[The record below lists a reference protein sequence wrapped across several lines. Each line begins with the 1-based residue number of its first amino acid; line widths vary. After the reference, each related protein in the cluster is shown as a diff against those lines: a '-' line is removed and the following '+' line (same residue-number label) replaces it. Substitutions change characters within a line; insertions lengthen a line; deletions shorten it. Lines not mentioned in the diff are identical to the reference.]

1 VQRVVVVGA
10 GLAGLTFAA
19 AMRRHGLDVE
29 VRDERRSL
37 GGGAGLT
44 IWPNALAALD
54 AIGLGDAVRDI
65 GEPAAAAVIRRADG
79 SLVRRLDPVA
89 VVRALGEPARV
100 VDRGELQL
108 VIAEHAGPVTL
119 DAGVADP
126 GTIDADLVVGA
137 DGFRSAVARHLDPR
151 LGERRAGYVAWRGVA
166 PIAVDPSLA
175 GVVWG
180 ASAEA
185 GIAPMTGGRTY
196 WFATR
201 AGSAEVWRPDADLWP
216 DPLPE
221 LIAATP
227 AASVLQHEMLDRDQ
241 PRRWF
246 DRRHVVIGDAAHAM
260 QPGLGQGGCLAIED
274 AVVLADLWAR
284 RGGGSSTFAAFER
297 LRRPR
302 ATAALRASRS
312 AGRLLHGPAGRA
324 VATVARRTPEPLAM
338 RAAARFASR
347 DSGLRA
353 LARATPGR

>member
-1 VQRVVVVGA
+1 MERVVVVGA

-19 AMRRHGLDVE
+19 AMRRRGLEVE
-29 VRDERRSL
+29 VRDERPAL

-54 AIGLGDAVRDI
+54 AIGLGDVVRDL
-65 GEPAAAAVIRRADG
+65 GEPAASATIRRADG

-89 VVRALGEPARV
+89 MMRSLGEPARV
-100 VDRGELQL
+100 VDRGELQAVL
-108 VIAEHAGPVTL
+108 AEHAGPIVL

-126 GTIDADLVVGA
+126 ASLDADLVVGA

-151 LGERRAGYVAWRGVA
+151 IRERPAGYVAWRGVA
-166 PIAVDPSLA
+166 PIAVDPSMA

-180 ASAEA
+180 DAAEA
-185 GIAPMTGGRTY
+185 GVAPMTGGRTY

-201 AGSAEVWRPDADLWP
+201 AGAAEVWRPDAGLWP

-227 AASVLQHEMLDRDQ
+227 PSCVLQHEMLDRDP

-246 DRRHVVIGDAAHAM
+246 DDRHVVIGDAAHAM

-274 AVVLADLWAR
+274 AVVLAALWAEH
-284 RGGGSSTFAAFER
+284 GGGASTFAAFER
-297 LRRPR
+297 VRRPR
-302 ATAALRASRS
+302 AMAALRASRT
-312 AGRLLHGPAGRA
+312 AGRVLHGPRGRLA
-324 VATVARRTPEPLAM
+324 ATVARRTPEPVAM
-338 RAAARFASR
+338 RLAARFASR
-347 DSGLRA
+347 DAGLRA
-353 LARATPGR
+353 LAPTTGR

>member
-1 VQRVVVVGA
+1 MVGA

-19 AMRRHGLDVE
+19 AMRRAGLEVE
-29 VRDERRSL
+29 VRDERPAL

-54 AIGLGDAVRDI
+54 AIDLGDAVREL
-65 GEPAAAAVIRRADG
+65 GEPAATAVIRRADG

-89 VVRALGEPARV
+89 TVRALGEPARV
-100 VDRGELQL
+100 VDRGELQAL
-108 VIAEHAGPVTL
+108 LAEHAGPVTL
-119 DAGVADP
+119 DAGVTDP
-126 GTIDADLVVGA
+126 SRIDADFVVGA
-137 DGFRSAVARHLDPR
+137 DGFRSAVARHLDPLMR
-151 LGERRAGYVAWRGVA
+151 ERPAGYVAWRGVA
-166 PIAVDPSLA
+166 PLRVDPAMA

-180 ASAEA
+180 DAAEA
-185 GIAPMTGGRTY
+185 GVAPMTGDRTY

-201 AGSAEVWRPDADLWP
+201 AGAADVWRPDADLWP

-227 AASVLQHEMLDRDQ
+227 ASAVLQHEMLDRDP

-246 DRRHVVIGDAAHAM
+246 DARTVVIGDAAHAM

-274 AVVLADLWAR
+274 AVVLAAMWAE
-284 RGGGSSTFAAFER
+284 RGGGSATFAAFER
-297 LRRPR
+297 IRRPR
-302 ATAALRASRS
+302 TTAALRTSRT
-312 AGRLLHGPAGRA
+312 AGRVLHGPRGRIA
-324 VATVARRTPEPLAM
+324 ATVARRTPEPIAM